1 MASPPSSW
9 VDRRGAKR
17 TVPMKVLVLGF
28 CRTGTASM
36 RTALETLGYKDT
48 HHMQAV
54 LRNPPEVDMWN
65 EAIDAKFFGKGKPY
79 GRAEWDQLLG
89 HCQAVTD
96 VPAILFSEE
105 LIAAYPD
112 AKVILT
118 TRDPAKWWKSYT
130 ESLQGMWRSKRVRL
144 AARIDPGHFGK
155 VINFTA
161 RTVTLFLGSAIG
173 AKEEESKARFVE
185 HYANVRRLVPEPG
198 RLLEYEVG
206 EGWDRLC
213 TFLGDPVPETE
224 FPRTNDT
231 KAFRQSLNLWSGMIF
246 RRAATKL
253 TLPGLLVLTSVLL
266 GIYARRSRALQALIG
281 RS

>member
-1 MASPPSSW
+1 MASPSSSW
-9 VDRRGAKR
+9 VDRRGAER

-36 RTALETLGYKDT
+36 RTALEMLGYKDT
-48 HHMQAV
+48 HHMHAV
-54 LRNPPEVDMWN
+54 LQNPPEVDMWN
-65 EAIDAKFFGKGKPY
+65 EAIDAKFLGKGKPY

-89 HCQAVTD
+89 HCQAVSD

-118 TRDPAKWWKSYT
+118 TRDPAKWWKSYNG
-130 ESLQGMWRSKRVRL
+130 SLQGMWRSKRVRL

-161 RTVTLFLGSAIG
+161 RAVTFFLGSALG
-173 AKEEESKARFVE
+173 AEEVSKAQFVE

-231 KAFRQSLNLWSGMIF
+231 NAHQQNLNLWTGMIF

-253 TLPGLLVLTSVLL
+253 ALPGLLVLTSILL
-266 GIYARRSRALQALIG
+266 GIYAKRPRAFQALIR